1 MLSLLEIGIDCGIIQ
16 NKIFILYMK
25 TIKQNTLSVKTLAIV
40 ATLVSTLVPVGL
52 LILVVNFPPKE
63 KWGYVLFSYLTMF
76 LVNYIVINFLAQ
88 RYILKRIMPIYG
100 RIAEL
105 EPANSET
112 NSLEDIDLIELT
124 NNKVMDW
131 AKETDEENQ
140 KLRAAD
146 VSRKEFIGNVAH
158 ELKTPIFN
166 IQGYID
172 TLLDGGIY
180 DEEINMKYLERTEK
194 NVNRL
199 IATIKDVD
207 TISRLESGRIMLEY
221 SDFDIVE
228 LILEVF
234 EIQERLM
241 ERFKISL
248 EYLGKKDKKVWVRAD
263 KDKVYEILN
272 NLIVNS
278 IKYGV
283 EGGKTVVRVVTE
295 QVKVFVYITDN
306 GIGIP
311 SEHQPHIFTRFYRVD
326 KSRSRERGGS
336 GLGLAIVKHII
347 EAHGQAINLVSVPG
361 EGTTFSFSLK
371 RGKI

>member
-1 MLSLLEIGIDCGIIQ
+1 
-16 NKIFILYMK
+16 
-25 TIKQNTLSVKTLAIV
+25 
-40 ATLVSTLVPVGL
+40 
-52 LILVVNFPPKE
+52 
-63 KWGYVLFSYLTMF
+63 MF

-347 EAHGQAINLVSVPG
+347 EAHGQAISLVSVPG

>member
-1 MLSLLEIGIDCGIIQ
+1 
-16 NKIFILYMK
+16 
-25 TIKQNTLSVKTLAIV
+25 
-40 ATLVSTLVPVGL
+40 
-52 LILVVNFPPKE
+52 
-63 KWGYVLFSYLTMF
+63 
-76 LVNYIVINFLAQ
+76 
-88 RYILKRIMPIYG
+88 
-100 RIAEL
+100 
-105 EPANSET
+105 
-112 NSLEDIDLIELT
+112 
-124 NNKVMDW
+124 MDW